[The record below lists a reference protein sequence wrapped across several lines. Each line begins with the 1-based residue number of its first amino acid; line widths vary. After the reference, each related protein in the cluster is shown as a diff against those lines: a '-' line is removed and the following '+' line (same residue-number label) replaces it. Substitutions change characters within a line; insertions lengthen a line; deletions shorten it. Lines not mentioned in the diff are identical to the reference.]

1 MIPRPSVGDAGGS
14 GSGDGA
20 AGGPDG
26 RVRVAVL
33 GSTGSIGVSALGVI
47 ERHPDRFVVTVLA
60 ANRSVDLLG
69 AQARK
74 HGPALVIVCD
84 EGAYGVRETAHG
96 PGDAGAPRWVVGR
109 ANMIEAVA
117 REDVDVVVNG
127 LVGFAGLEPSLR
139 ALEAGK
145 RLALANKE
153 SLVAGG
159 ELVGRALAAGGG
171 ELVPIDSEHS
181 AILQCLAGQPRSAVA
196 KIVLTASGGPFRG
209 WSPDRLALARPSD
222 ALRHPTWDM
231 GAKVTVDS
239 ATLANKAL
247 EVIEAHF
254 LYGLPYGNIEAVVH
268 PQSIVHSLVEFVD
281 GSVVAQLGFPTME
294 LPILYALTYPERVA
308 DAELRTFDVVR
319 SSPLTFERIDLEA
332 FPLFGIGCEAGRRG
346 GIAPAVFNAANEVA
360 VAAFLAEEIPFPAIG
375 AVVEETL
382 SRVPARSLDGLD
394 AVLEADREARG
405 VATEL
410 TLGKRPIGPGSKA

>member
-1 MIPRPSVGDAGGS
+1 
-14 GSGDGA
+14 
-20 AGGPDG
+20 
-26 RVRVAVL
+26 
-33 GSTGSIGVSALGVI
+33 VI
-47 ERHPDRFVVTVLA
+47 ERHPDRFVVTVLS

-69 AQARK
+69 AQARR

-84 EGAYGVRETAHG
+84 EDAYGLRHTSHG
-96 PGDAGAPRWVVGR
+96 AGGPGAPRWVMGR

-159 ELVGRALAAGGG
+159 ELVGKALTAGGG

-181 AILQCLAGQPRSAVA
+181 AILQCLAGQPRSSVA

-209 WSPDRLALARPSD
+209 WSPDRLAAARPSD

-254 LYGLPYGNIEAVVH
+254 LYGIPYRNIEAVVH

-319 SSPLTFERIDLEA
+319 SSPLTFERIDREA

-360 VAAFLAEEIPFPAIG
+360 VAAFLAEEIPLPAIG

-382 SRVPARSLDGLD
+382 ARVPARPLDGLD
-394 AVLEADREARG
+394 AVLEADREARR